1 MDDDLLITNSF
12 IPFSYDTGND
22 MSIETK
28 RHKVIQY
35 IKEHDDALKSSPRS
49 LAPGVSS
56 SSSNASSNASS
67 SANANA
73 SATGV
78 EKPLAVANRGMS
90 AGASIEPTSAPGTL
104 EKEERVIIS
113 VNSNQRSLTSETDL
127 ADPLDYFNYVA
138 QTNYQEFE
146 ELYNLAKELNR
157 NVLTY
162 EDYAAQNGEPVMNPP
177 NPNPIVRNIVNKL
190 FAEFRDFPNNVAD
203 INTSLLSLVTIPA
216 VNTNGRADYESMANL
231 LNAFVM
237 SGSAFNPANF
247 WRPFYFT
254 GYTNNTVEQAI
265 KQIVYKDQLPSQY
278 SIVLPRII
286 NHVKSIRLV
295 STEIPNTVNNI
306 TERNNIIT
314 IQLKYNTT
322 LEDVEDPQTLNDVP
336 LDPTVSAFN
345 FILVKIDVGVY
356 TIDSLLKQMK
366 KQIND
371 ACKLYT
377 YKKYADLFDITWNSS
392 TGVINIICNRKDVY
406 FHLKFYSE
414 LTGIIDIIN
423 PGNPLENLGKSHGV
437 ISSYVRDLWFL
448 LGFPWPY
455 EILSDGANKYTQ
467 NITNQVAFGIHE
479 VFTEDHI
486 NNDIFDRDT
495 GNIEKVIEDEDLK
508 KSSILNTYRPYKF
521 PDITVKYIYL
531 AIKGFKSINH
541 VNQFNGLIEYKDS
554 DIFAKILLSG
564 KTGDVCY
571 NTFVDNPLIF
581 VNAKDKIETL
591 DITWVDEEGQQVDFN
606 KVDHS
611 FTIEMV
617 HYVTQLE
624 GNGYSTTLGT
634 IDRKS
639 YPSWLANNY

>member
-35 IKEHDDALKSSPRS
+35 VKENEDALKSSPRS
-49 LAPGVSS
+49 GGVNVSG
-56 SSSNASSNASS
+56 A
-67 SANANA
+67 
-73 SATGV
+73 GIV
-78 EKPLAVANRGMS
+78 KPLAVANRGMS
-90 AGASIEPTSAPGTL
+90 AGASIDTGSAPGTL

-113 VNSNQRSLTSETDL
+113 VNSNQRSLTTETDL

-138 QTNYQEFE
+138 QSNYQEFQ

-157 NVLTY
+157 NILTY
-162 EDYAAQNGEPVMNPP
+162 DDYAAQNGAPIIANP
-177 NPNPIVRNIVNKL
+177 NPNIIVRNIVNRL
-190 FAEFRDFPNNVAD
+190 LVASRDFPNTAAD
-203 INTSLLSLVTIPA
+203 INSSLLSLVTIPA

-237 SGSAFNPANF
+237 SGSAFNPSNF

-286 NHVKSIRLV
+286 DHVKSIRLV

-314 IQLKYNTT
+314 IQLKYYPTPLPPVLPPNTDP
-322 LEDVEDPQTLNDVP
+322 LELLTEVP

-345 FILVKIDVGVY
+345 FILIKIDVGVY
-356 TIDSLLKQMK
+356 TLDSLLKQMK

-392 TGVINIICNRKDVY
+392 NGVINIFSNRKDVY

-423 PGNPLENLGKSHGV
+423 PGNPLETLGKSHGV

-455 EILSDGANKYTQ
+455 EISANGANKYTQ
-467 NITNQVAFGIHE
+467 YMTNQVAFGVHD
-479 VFTEDHI
+479 VLTQDHI

-495 GNIEKVIEDEDLK
+495 RDLDKFTNDEEFIPK
-508 KSSILNTYRPYKF
+508 ASILNTYRPYKF

-541 VNQFNGLIEYKDS
+541 VNQFNGLIEYKDT
-554 DIFAKILLSG
+554 DIFAKILLSDNP
-564 KTGDVCY
+564 GDVCY

-591 DITWVDEEGQQVDFN
+591 DITWVDEQGQPVDFN

-611 FTIEMV
+611 FTLEMV